1 MKCDT
6 IPDLEKFLA
15 IQEQALGPDTAEV
28 AVTVARLAEL
38 YFERGNLDRAE
49 ALFQRS
55 FDIRAG
61 LRGFHREGIEQ
72 VESRLEQIKQQRRQK
87 AAAAVVG
94 SSTENFAVTPPAK
107 SPAPPASQVQTG
119 EHAPA
124 QAYSGEHRTI
134 DAKPDDHQPNRTN
147 QQPAAT
153 HEPPAAPA
161 KASSSPSNN
170 SGLRVSGNTYKNIQ
184 NAIGEMEIEVE
195 LLRQM
200 MGDDHPA
207 VADMLTRLA
216 DLHCRLRMY
225 DKMEVLLV
233 EALRIRETACGTEHI
248 SVALE
253 LKNLAALYCV
263 QERYAL
269 AEPLLKR
276 AITLRE
282 RAFGKIHPKVADV
295 EEQLAQ
301 LLRKTNRAAQAEALE
316 QHINEIRT
324 AQDSPR
330 FPRDSSFFGAA

>member
-15 IQEQALGPDTAEV
+15 IQEQALGPTTSEV
-28 AVTVARLAEL
+28 AATVARLAEL
-38 YFERGNLDRAE
+38 YFERGNLERAE

-61 LRGFHREGIEQ
+61 LRGFHREGIEA
-72 VESRLEQIKQQRRQK
+72 VESRLEIIKQQRRQK
-87 AAAAVVG
+87 AAAAVVA
-94 SSTENFAVTPPAK
+94 SSTDNFAVSQPVKPP
-107 SPAPPASQVQTG
+107 SLSSQSQTG
-119 EHAPA
+119 EHARA
-124 QAYSGEHRTI
+124 QVHCGEHRTI
-134 DAKPDDHQPNRTN
+134 DAQPDDHHFSRTN
-147 QQPAAT
+147 AQPADTHESPAAT
-153 HEPPAAPA
+153 GKSSMPPTA
-161 KASSSPSNN
+161 N
-170 SGLRVSGNTYKNIQ
+170 SGMRVSGNTYKNIQ

-200 MGDDHPA
+200 MGEDHPA

-276 AITLRE
+276 AIMLRE

-295 EEQLAQ
+295 EEQYAQ

>member
-1 MKCDT
+1 M
-6 IPDLEKFLA
+6 
-15 IQEQALGPDTAEV
+15 
-28 AVTVARLAEL
+28 
-38 YFERGNLDRAE
+38 
-49 ALFQRS
+49 
-55 FDIRAG
+55 
-61 LRGFHREGIEQ
+61 
-72 VESRLEQIKQQRRQK
+72 
-87 AAAAVVG
+87 
-94 SSTENFAVTPPAK
+94 
-107 SPAPPASQVQTG
+107 
-119 EHAPA
+119 
-124 QAYSGEHRTI
+124 
-134 DAKPDDHQPNRTN
+134 
-147 QQPAAT
+147 
-153 HEPPAAPA
+153 
-161 KASSSPSNN
+161 
-170 SGLRVSGNTYKNIQ
+170 RVSGNTYKNIQ

-200 MGDDHPA
+200 MGEDHPA

-276 AITLRE
+276 AIMLRE

-295 EEQLAQ
+295 EEQYAQ